1 MSKRWTMLIAS
12 SSRRSQTTTFPSL
25 PSPVQTTMT
34 SEITEILDRLQA
46 CEAALEMHRGYLK
59 AMEYGLRVSLLT
71 HQNPLILLDT
81 WTRLLPSIAHS
92 HHRDDSQQFSAA
104 FQQSLT
110 VLTEQI
116 GGGVQ

>member
-1 MSKRWTMLIAS
+1 
-12 SSRRSQTTTFPSL
+12 
-25 PSPVQTTMT
+25 MT
-34 SEITEILDRLQA
+34 SEITDVLDRLNA

-59 AMEYGLRVSLLT
+59 AMEYALRVSFLT
-71 HQNPLILLDT
+71 HQNPRILLDT

-92 HHRDDSQQFSAA
+92 HERDSSQQFAAA

-116 GGGVQ
+116 GAECNKP

>member
-1 MSKRWTMLIAS
+1 
-12 SSRRSQTTTFPSL
+12 
-25 PSPVQTTMT
+25 MT
-34 SEITEILDRLQA
+34 SEITEIFERLHA

-59 AMEYGLRVSLLT
+59 AMEYGLRVSFLT
-71 HQNPLILLDT
+71 HQDPEILLDT

-92 HHRDDSQQFSAA
+92 HERVGGQQFAAA

-116 GGGVQ
+116 GAECYRP